1 MVDNLRTLRHS
12 IKTYKFKMTCQI
24 QSGFNR
30 IQEFLNIFPSTELA
44 QENWNRIQIILEYEL
59 PGQLI
64 TVC

>member
-30 IQEFLNIFPSTELA
+30 IQVFLNIFPSTELA
-44 QENWNRIQIILEYEL
+44 LEN
-59 PGQLI
+59 
-64 TVC
+64 